1 MKSYSMLKAA
11 GSTLFAIQIDGNAV
25 GAFRAYDGWV
35 FEHLDT
41 PIASEAVYP
50 RVGKGWPGGSRAGVG
65 FSGGSFVVGTN
76 CFPGGSLDADTRAI
90 VEAEYRRAQVFAG
103 EPIAVDKKVVK
114 FIDEVDENDYRPMTR
129 YVAILAA
136 AHGGYSFVT
145 TDGHRLHHTQWP
157 VWSGECYTVPREI
170 LRLAKGG
177 KIEVGHRNGSTV
189 WGAACGSI
197 LVAGMSDPFPISPTA
212 MRGVIAPAGKGTRVE
227 LSARAVKAVCAQ
239 KWIAPGT
246 PTAVFDRDAI
256 RSVDGAV
263 KIDADCPLA
272 APVGFNSTYLA
283 AIGCFE
289 GDVAA
294 RIAGPL
300 DAAQFEGVIG
310 GQRGVAV
317 IMPLRLE

>member
-1 MKSYSMLKAA
+1 MLKAA
-11 GSTLFAIQIDGNAV
+11 GATLFAIKIDGNAIA
-25 GAFRAYDGWV
+25 AFRAYDGWV

-41 PIASEAVYP
+41 PIAREAIYP
-50 RVGKGWPGGSRAGVG
+50 RVGKGWPGGSRSGVG
-65 FSGGSFVVGTN
+65 FSAGSFIVGTTV
-76 CFPGGSLDADTRAI
+76 FPGCDLDADTRAI
-90 VEAEYRRAQVFAG
+90 VEAEYRRAQVFHG
-103 EPIAVDKKVVK
+103 EPVTVEKKVVK
-114 FIDEVDENDYRPMTR
+114 FIDEVDESYNRPMTR
-129 YVAILAA
+129 YAAIFAA

-145 TDGHRLHHTQWP
+145 TDGHRLHYTQWP

-177 KIEVGHRNGSTV
+177 KIEVGHHNGSTV

-212 MRGVIAPAGKGTRVE
+212 LRDVIAPAAKGTRVE
-227 LSARAVKAVCAQ
+227 LPARAVKAVCAQ

-246 PTAVFDRDAI
+246 PTAVFDRDVI
-256 RSVDGAV
+256 RSLDGAI

-272 APVGFNSTYLA
+272 APVGFNSNYLA

-289 GDVAA
+289 GDVVA
-294 RIAGPL
+294 RISGPL
-300 DAAQFEGVIG
+300 DAAQFDGVIG
-310 GQRGVAV
+310 SQRGVAV